1 MRNFF
6 SSIKTTIYIKGK
18 NFKIIKFGIY
28 KDFFLQIVM
37 KIMQLLEKYLF
48 YLYKFKHIHLI
59 KDKYISLYQME
70 KKERRPL
77 FFLYLNIY

>member
-28 KDFFLQIVM
+28 KDKAETFCPAQFFSSNCKENNAAVREVFIL
-37 KIMQLLEKYLF
+37 
-48 YLYKFKHIHLI
+48 
-59 KDKYISLYQME
+59 SL
-70 KKERRPL
+70 
-77 FFLYLNIY
+77 